1 MRLVPQYAD
10 NCFSN
15 SIVLGFDSMEDE
27 KADIKFGEFI
37 KYFQM
42 VQKDIELNSYIK
54 LQRIDPKYSNLNEAM
69 FFGHSLDK
77 TDIDIIKTIIDSVGT
92 VYLYYHNDDHKN
104 QMIKNLIEIYGR
116 KRFINLT
123 LSNEKK
129 VFLLNNQM
137 GLI

>member
-1 MRLVPQYAD
+1 MRNKVGTVA
-10 NCFSN
+10 
-15 SIVLGFDSMEDE
+15 
-27 KADIKFGEFI
+27 
-37 KYFQM
+37 
-42 VQKDIELNSYIK
+42 
-54 LQRIDPKYSNLNEAM
+54 
-69 FFGHSLDK
+69 
-77 TDIDIIKTIIDSVGT
+77 TDIIKTIIDSVGT